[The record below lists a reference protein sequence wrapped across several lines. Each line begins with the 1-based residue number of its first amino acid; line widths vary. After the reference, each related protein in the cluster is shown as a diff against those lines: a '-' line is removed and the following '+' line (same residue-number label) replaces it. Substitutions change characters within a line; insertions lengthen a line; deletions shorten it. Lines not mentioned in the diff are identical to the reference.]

1 MSATPSYGTNVPSRS
16 LPKGLAVA
24 SLVLGIIGLLT
35 AFFLLGGLLGLV
47 AVILGVL
54 ALGKIKRGE
63 ADGRGL
69 ALGGIITG
77 ALAMLLTILLLV
89 TVGSFLSENS
99 DEISEL
105 NDCVK
110 AAGNNQNAVQVC
122 RDRFES
128 QVNP

>member
-24 SLVLGIIGLLT
+24 SLVLGILGLFT
-35 AFFLLGGLLGLV
+35 SFFLLGGLLGLV

-110 AAGNNQNAVQVC
+110 AAGNNQTAVRACQ
-122 RDRFES
+122 DRFNE
-128 QVNP
+128 QLNP

>member
-1 MSATPSYGTNVPSRS
+1 MSAAPYGTNVPGRS

-24 SLVLGIIGLLT
+24 SLVLGILGLLT
-35 AFFLLGGLLGLV
+35 AFFGGGLLGLV

-77 ALAMLLTILLLV
+77 ALAILITIV
-89 TVGSFLSENS
+89 VVAIGASFISKNS
-99 DEISEL
+99 DNISEL

-110 AAGNNQNAVQVC
+110 AAGNNQTAVQAC
-122 RDRFES
+122 RDQFNQ

>member
-1 MSATPSYGTNVPSRS
+1 MSATPYGTNVPSRS

-24 SLVLGIIGLLT
+24 SLVLGILGLLT
-35 AFFLLGGLLGLV
+35 AFFGGGLLGLV

-77 ALAMLLTILLLV
+77 ALALLITIGIV
-89 TVGSFLSENS
+89 AIGASFISENS

-110 AAGNNQNAVQVC
+110 AAGNNQTAVQAC
-122 RDRFES
+122 RSQFNE

>member
-1 MSATPSYGTNVPSRS
+1 MSAAPYGTNVPGRS

-24 SLVLGIIGLLT
+24 SLVLGILGLLT
-35 AFFLLGGLLGLV
+35 AFFGGGLLGLV

-77 ALAMLLTILLLV
+77 ALAILITIV
-89 TVGSFLSENS
+89 VVAIGASFISKNS
-99 DEISEL
+99 DNISEL

-110 AAGNNQNAVQVC
+110 AAGNNQAAVQVC
-122 RDRFES
+122 RDRFQS